1 MSKKSFR
8 CIIFVGVVFLLLWTL
23 APLYVVFISS
33 ITPDKDLLNV
43 PPKWIPTPDLSNY
56 AHALTSG
63 ERGGTAWLFRKSLV
77 NSFIVAASV
86 TVFCLFI
93 GGLAGYAFSRFALP
107 FKDKLLFLVLFT
119 QMLPVI
125 TVVIPLYL
133 IFSTLRMLDR
143 LITLVIVYSSFTLP
157 LVIWLLKG
165 FFDTIPADL
174 EEAAMVDGSTLL
186 GAFFRIVVPLS
197 IPGVIA
203 TGGLA
208 FLAAWN
214 EFMIVLVFTSTAASK
229 TMPVAI
235 AEFIG
240 RFRVDYGLMCSVGII
255 ASLLPVA
262 LALVFQKY
270 LVQGLSAG
278 GVKG

>member
-1 MSKKSFR
+1 
-8 CIIFVGVVFLLLWTL
+8 
-23 APLYVVFISS
+23 
-33 ITPDKDLLNV
+33 
-43 PPKWIPTPDLSNY
+43 
-56 AHALTSG
+56 
-63 ERGGTAWLFRKSLV
+63 
-77 NSFIVAASV
+77 
-86 TVFCLFI
+86 
-93 GGLAGYAFSRFALP
+93 
-107 FKDKLLFLVLFT
+107 
-119 QMLPVI
+119 
-125 TVVIPLYL
+125 
-133 IFSTLRMLDR
+133 MLDR

-235 AEFIG
+235 AEFMG

-255 ASLLPVA
+255 ASLLPVP